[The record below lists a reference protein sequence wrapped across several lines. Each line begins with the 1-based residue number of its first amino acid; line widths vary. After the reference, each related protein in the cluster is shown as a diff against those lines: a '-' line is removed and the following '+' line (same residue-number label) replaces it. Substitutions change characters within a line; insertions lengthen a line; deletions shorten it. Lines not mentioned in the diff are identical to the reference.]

1 MTDAS
6 PDPPSAN
13 NTQKRR
19 LPRGSLDRDLIVS
32 TSLRLLDEGGITG
45 FNMAAL
51 GRALGADQSAVY
63 RHFASKQDLVMAI
76 KERVVA
82 EHLDG
87 LPEQPCWVET
97 LVAILRLTRSMGLA
111 HPAATTLSAPRTTGR
126 GAERRAVERMFAA
139 LDAAGFSSREAAL
152 LHRALID
159 FALAWSASDA
169 AIIAMDEEARTADDA
184 ALRSYTVFDPAN
196 LHIARS
202 AHEIAIV
209 GLDDAF
215 ETALTLMMHG
225 VIASAAV
232 RCDHDHSLLPLGA
245 KPSEDRSPESVS
257 ANP

>member
-6 PDPPSAN
+6 EDPTATGSS
-13 NTQKRR
+13 TQKRR

-32 TSLRLLDEGGITG
+32 TSLRLLDERGIAG

-63 RHFASKQDLVMAI
+63 RHFASKQDLEMAI

-97 LVAILRLTRSMGLA
+97 LVAILRQTRSMGLT
-111 HPAATTLSAPRTTGR
+111 HPAATTLAAPRTTGR
-126 GAERRAVERMFAA
+126 AAERRAVERVFAA

-152 LHRALID
+152 LHRALVD
-159 FALAWSASDA
+159 FALAWSVSDA
-169 AIIAMDEEARTADDA
+169 AIIAMEEEARDADAA
-184 ALRSYTVFDPAN
+184 ALRSYSVLDPATP
-196 LHIARS
+196 HIARS
-202 AHEIAIV
+202 AHEIAAV

-215 ETALTLMMHG
+215 ETALALMMRS
-225 VIASAAV
+225 VIASATV
-232 RCDHDHSLLPLGA
+232 QCDHEHSLLPLGA
-245 KPSEDRSPESVS
+245 KPDE
-257 ANP
+257 